1 MNAVTTTRND
11 LPEATRTAMTAR
23 LGEVLAGVTQ
33 LALHAR
39 MAHWNVRGP
48 QFLQLHEL
56 FDKVYEEAGA
66 WGDLLA
72 ERAVQLGGTADVRLE
87 TLAEAGGLPAWR
99 IEERDGRAT
108 VEQLATALAEVG
120 RRARAAISHA
130 EQAGDAGT
138 ADLFTEVSRATDK
151 LLWFVEAH
159 VQA

>member
-11 LPEATRTAMTAR
+11 LPETTRHAMTER

-33 LALHAR
+33 LSLHAR
-39 MAHWNVRGP
+39 MAHWNVQGP

-72 ERAVQLGGTADVRLE
+72 ERAVQLGGIADVRLE
-87 TLAEAGGLPAWR
+87 TLARQGGLPGWDPAR
-99 IEERDGRAT
+99 RDGRAT
-108 VEQLATALAEVG
+108 VDQVAAALAEVA
-120 RRARAAISHA
+120 RRVRAAIADA

-138 ADLFTEVSRATDK
+138 ADLFTEISRAADK

-159 VQA
+159 AAQ